1 MNKVVILFISVFA
14 LSPFTKCSSISGQN
28 RKDIIETRISNDTL
42 QIITTDPFLY
52 YPFGIFR
59 NVNQYEK
66 RYPLLKRV
74 PVTSKK
80 GNNNLFKYKYKNST
94 TVIFMDKNDSKRIQ
108 IVNAMIKDNI
118 KIVRDI
124 SIGMDKL
131 TLLSLLGYSDCKDKL
146 KNINVVECISGLDGV
161 WLYFM
166 FKENLLESILIR
178 TDYTFAY

>member
-1 MNKVVILFISVFA
+1 
-14 LSPFTKCSSISGQN
+14 
-28 RKDIIETRISNDTL
+28 
-42 QIITTDPFLY
+42 
-52 YPFGIFR
+52 
-59 NVNQYEK
+59 
-66 RYPLLKRV
+66 
-74 PVTSKK
+74 
-80 GNNNLFKYKYKNST
+80 
-94 TVIFMDKNDSKRIQ
+94 MDKNDSKRIQ

>member
-1 MNKVVILFISVFA
+1 MNKVIILFISVFA
-14 LSPFTKCSSISGQN
+14 LSPFTKCSSISRQN

-74 PVTSKK
+74 LVTNKK

-94 TVIFMDKNDSKRIQ
+94 IVIFMDKRIQ
-108 IVNAMIKDNI
+108 IVNAVIKDNI
-118 KIVRDI
+118 KIARNI

-146 KNINVVECISGLDGV
+146 KNINVVECVSGLDGV

-178 TDYTFAY
+178 IDYTFAY

>member
-1 MNKVVILFISVFA
+1 MNKVIILFISVFA

-74 PVTSKK
+74 PVTNKK
-80 GNNNLFKYKYKNST
+80 GT
-94 TVIFMDKNDSKRIQ
+94 TICLSI
-108 IVNAMIKDNI
+108 NI
-118 KIVRDI
+118 KTA
-124 SIGMDKL
+124 L
-131 TLLSLLGYSDCKDKL
+131 LLSLW
-146 KNINVVECISGLDGV
+146 IRMTV
-161 WLYFM
+161 
-166 FKENLLESILIR
+166 KEYR
-178 TDYTFAY
+178 